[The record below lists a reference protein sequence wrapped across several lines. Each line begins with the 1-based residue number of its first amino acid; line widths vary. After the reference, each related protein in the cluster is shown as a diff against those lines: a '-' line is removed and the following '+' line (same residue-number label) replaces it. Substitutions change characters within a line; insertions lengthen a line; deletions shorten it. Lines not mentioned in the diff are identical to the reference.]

1 MSHKSSKRI
10 RRVLRAQRINPDER
24 SYDIVEHVCGDP
36 KKPYRAYQVVLTKG
50 AGRDLYQRAKREMK
64 S

>member
-1 MSHKSSKRI
+1 MSHKQSKRI

-24 SYDIVEHVCGDP
+24 SYDILARNEE
-36 KKPYRAYQVVLTKG
+36 VVRTPG
-50 AGRDLYQRAKREMK
+50 SGRDLYQRAKKEMR